1 MNNKQAIIDKIISD
15 AEAIAKTHLDN
26 AKTEVEAIKKET
38 LCSVD
43 KIKADVNMTAENQA
57 NNILESAKLVS
68 NLDTKR
74 MVLSQKTNMVNSV
87 FDDVVL
93 SLRANK
99 KVYLDIITKMIKQ
112 NAQDGDKVQL
122 SKADEKIITSQ
133 DIAKIAKSIKKDI
146 SLYEEYGDF
155 IGGVILIGKDFDKNL
170 TLEEEFEDIKTKSE
184 RTLVEILF

>member
-26 AKTEVEAIKKET
+26 AKTEVEAIKKEN
-38 LCSVD
+38 LCAID
-43 KIKADVNMTAENQA
+43 KIKADVNMAAENQA
-57 NNILESAKLVS
+57 KDILESAKLVS

-74 MVLSQKTNMVNSV
+74 MILSQKTNMVNSV

-122 SKADEKIITSQ
+122 SKQDEKIITSQ
-133 DIAKIAKSIKKDI
+133 DIAKIAKSIKIDI

-184 RTLVEILF
+184 RKLVEILF

>member
-26 AKTEVEAIKKET
+26 AKTEVEAIKKEN
-38 LCSVD
+38 LCAID
-43 KIKADVNMTAENQA
+43 KIKADVNMAAENQA
-57 NNILESAKLVS
+57 KDILESAKLVS

-74 MVLSQKTNMVNSV
+74 MILSQKTNMVNSV

-122 SKADEKIITSQ
+122 
-133 DIAKIAKSIKKDI
+133 
-146 SLYEEYGDF
+146 
-155 IGGVILIGKDFDKNL
+155 
-170 TLEEEFEDIKTKSE
+170 
-184 RTLVEILF
+184 